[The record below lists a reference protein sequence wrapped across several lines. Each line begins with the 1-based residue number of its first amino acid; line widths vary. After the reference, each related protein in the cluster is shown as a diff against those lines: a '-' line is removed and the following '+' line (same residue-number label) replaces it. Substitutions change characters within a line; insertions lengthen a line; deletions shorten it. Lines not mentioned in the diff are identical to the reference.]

1 MVSRRRGELMPLE
14 VAILGAGVDLQGRG
28 VEPYGFLL
36 AKQLAE
42 GRREALTAHGT
53 LYKALARLVTA
64 GLLES
69 SWEDPTVSEG
79 EGRPRRRLY
88 RVTGEGE
95 LALNRAQANERVRE
109 AEASRKTARV
119 TPRDA

>member
-14 VAILGAGVDLQGRG
+14 VALLSAGIELQSQG

-36 AKQLAE
+36 AKRLAD
-42 GRREALTAHGT
+42 GRPGALTAHGT
-53 LYKALARLVTA
+53 LYKALNRLVAA

-69 SWEDPTVSEG
+69 SWEDPAISEG
-79 EGRPRRRLY
+79 ESRPRRRLY
-88 RVTGEGE
+88 QVTGEGE
-95 LALNRAQANERVRE
+95 LALSRGRAEERER
-109 AEASRKTARV
+109 AADATRTAARV